1 MSKVKNKAA
10 DTEQLT
16 RRRLIDVATRMFAR
30 NGFDGVSVRQ
40 ITAEA
45 NANIGAVNYHFGSKD
60 DLIKEVFH
68 SRAKPM
74 NDMRLSLL
82 DEYEREAGTKPL
94 SIETIVG
101 ALIRPA
107 VIYASDSSG
116 EGLDSLRL
124 VILARALP
132 RPFISMVMAEEYD
145 IIFQRFI
152 NAMTRALPELS
163 YEEVCWRYDFA
174 IGTLLSA
181 TNYFDGTSRIK
192 RITNGLCDPAD
203 TERVIRE
210 LTAFTVGGIMAKRS
224 EPAPAQPAEVH
235 ASPAAGV
242 KASAGRTR
250 RLASVK

>member
-1 MSKVKNKAA
+1 MAKAA
-10 DTEQLT
+10 SKATDTEQVT
-16 RRRLIDVATRMFAR
+16 RKRLIDVATRMFAQ

-45 NANIGAVNYHFGSKD
+45 KANIGAVNYHFGSKE

-82 DEYEREAGTKPL
+82 DRYEQEAGTKPL
-94 SIETIVG
+94 SIEMIVS

-107 VIYASDSSG
+107 VTYASDPSG
-116 EGLDSLRL
+116 EGLDTLRL
-124 VILARALP
+124 VVLARALP
-132 RPFISMVMAEEYD
+132 RPFVSKVMSEEYD
-145 IIFQRFI
+145 IIFQRFV
-152 NAMTRALPELS
+152 NAMMRALPELS

-181 TNYFDGTSRIK
+181 TNYFDGSSRIK

-203 TERVIRE
+203 TERVIQE
-210 LTAFTVGGIMAKRS
+210 LTAYTVGGILGRRADS
-224 EPAPAQPAEVH
+224 IQSQLEVLSAPTAEPTSSPKPA
-235 ASPAAGV
+235 
-242 KASAGRTR
+242 R
-250 RLASVK
+250 RLSSA